1 MKTLLKSTQPALGI
15 TSDLI
20 ELVDRVMK
28 RHPHKGRSRT
38 RHKLFSFLMRDC
50 LLVRPSLDRPSQ
62 KIDPLVQSQLET
74 WISEPAFFGFVLPPT
89 VVGLRSVVYR
99 TL

>member
-28 RHPHKGRSRT
+28 RHRHKGRSRI

-50 LLVRPSLDRPSQ
+50 LLVRPSLDKPPQ
-62 KIDPLVQSQLET
+62 KIDRLVQPQLGI
-74 WISEPAFFGFVLPPT
+74 WI
-89 VVGLRSVVYR
+89 
-99 TL
+99 

>member
-15 TSDLI
+15 ASDLI
-20 ELVDRVMK
+20 ELVDRVME

-62 KIDPLVQSQLET
+62 KIDRLVQPQLGI
-74 WISEPAFFGFVLPPT
+74 WI
-89 VVGLRSVVYR
+89 
-99 TL
+99 

>member
-28 RHPHKGRSRT
+28 RHPHKGRSRI

-50 LLVRPSLDRPSQ
+50 LLVRPSLDRPSHRV
-62 KIDPLVQSQLET
+62 DRLVPSQ
-74 WISEPAFFGFVLPPT
+74 FGIWM
-89 VVGLRSVVYR
+89 
-99 TL
+99 